1 MLIKE
6 KLVSQ
11 LEQEKKSGRIALLAF
26 QTNISLTSSHLLSSD
41 SSYRSNSNSNS
52 DEKTSIQIPKLVIE
66 NLEVSTSHQALA
78 SSSQATLPILS
89 PILSLPKIVES
100 MRETN
105 DRLHSYLKMLLNR
118 IVGMPHFE
126 RLLEAD
132 YHMTDHILG
141 NSCGWPDYVQDLNL
155 DLEQPQSSIFSQTA
169 QVTVQVLKDVKLGIV
184 NSLSRLSFKNLQS
197 LKSKIPTMVKGKQQ
211 VRRKVNKFGIE

>member
-1 MLIKE
+1 
-6 KLVSQ
+6 
-11 LEQEKKSGRIALLAF
+11 
-26 QTNISLTSSHLLSSD
+26 
-41 SSYRSNSNSNS
+41 
-52 DEKTSIQIPKLVIE
+52 
-66 NLEVSTSHQALA
+66 
-78 SSSQATLPILS
+78 
-89 PILSLPKIVES
+89 
-100 MRETN
+100 
-105 DRLHSYLKMLLNR
+105 
-118 IVGMPHFE
+118 MPHFE